1 MIQFLSP
8 LQNIVQIK
16 QVIIKTL
23 HYNGLYM
30 ISEKIRDTLRSS
42 KEL

>member
-23 HYNGLYM
+23 HYIMVY
-30 ISEKIRDTLRSS
+30 I
-42 KEL
+42 

>member
-23 HYNGLYM
+23 HY
-30 ISEKIRDTLRSS
+30 ITLWFIYDF
-42 KEL
+42 